1 MIGTIRKHSIA
12 LWWVV
17 GGLTVISFVWWGAS
31 VPTRGGGGVTRG
43 DYGSIYG
50 KRVTM
55 QEYADALHEFYLF
68 YWFHNREWPT
78 KMQSSDMD
86 REIYVRLMLF
96 RKAEQL
102 GINVGEEAAATAA
115 LDMLR
120 SVSANGQSVSLQAF
134 AKQILAP
141 EGMTTEDFERF
152 ARHDLVIQQM
162 IQTMG
167 LPGALVTPQEA
178 AADWQHEHQDR
189 TAQILFFSA
198 TNYLPQVAVTP
209 AAIAQ
214 FYTNRMADYRE
225 PDRVQI
231 NYVEF
236 NLSNYLAQAETEL
249 GKSNLDESV
258 TANYQRLGPDAFPDA
273 KTPEAAKAKIREE
286 IIRQRA
292 AMDAH
297 LVANEFATAVVNLT
311 NTTPTRAANLAAVA
325 KQKGLTVRATAPFA
339 SPYGPEEFPASQIF
353 TKAAF
358 ALTPDDPFAGPIAG
372 SIGYYEIA
380 LVRQLPSEIPALAS
394 ISDRVT
400 QDYKMD
406 QAVTLAQR
414 AGTNFVAKLNAEL
427 AAGHG
432 FAAASV
438 ASGFHPELLTPF
450 SLSTTEEPP
459 EVAGR
464 ATLPELKQAV
474 FATQVGQASPFVQ
487 TPGGGFVAYVEKQLP
502 ADEAAM
508 KTDMPQYIATLRRT
522 RENEVFNEWLTT
534 EAQRELSGIPALQ
547 QAMAGAKNQK

>member
-17 GGLTVISFVWWGAS
+17 GGLTVISFVWWGAN
-31 VPTRGGGGVTRG
+31 VPTRGGGGGMRTG
-43 DYGSIYG
+43 NYGSIYG
-50 KRVTM
+50 KKITM
-55 QEYADALHEFYLF
+55 QEYANALHEFYLF
-68 YWFHNREWPT
+68 HWFHNREWPT
-78 KMQSSDMD
+78 KMQARDMD
-86 REIYVRLMLF
+86 QEIYIRLMLF

-102 GINVGEEAAATAA
+102 GIQVSEEAAATAA

-120 SVSANGQSVSLQAF
+120 SVSGNGQNVSLQVF

-141 EGMTTEDFERF
+141 EGLTTEDFERF
-152 ARHDLVIQQM
+152 ARHDLVIQQL

-189 TAQILFFSA
+189 TAQILFFTA

-214 FYTNRMADYRE
+214 FYSNHMADYRE

-236 NLSNYLAQAETEL
+236 SLSNYLAQAETEL
-249 GKSNLDESV
+249 AKSNLDSIV
-258 TANYQRLGPDAFPDA
+258 DANYQRFGQDYFPDA
-273 KTPEAAKAKIREE
+273 KTPEAAKARFREE
-286 IIRQRA
+286 LIRQRA

-297 LVANEFATAVVNLT
+297 VVANDFATAVVDLT
-311 NTTPTRAANLAAVA
+311 NTTPTRAASLATVA
-325 KQKGLTVRATAPFA
+325 KQQGLTVRATAPFA
-339 SPYGPEEFPASQIF
+339 RQYGPEEFLAPQTF

-358 ALTPDDPFAGPIAG
+358 ALTPDDPFAGPVAG
-372 SIGYYEIA
+372 STSFYEIA
-380 LVRQLPSEIPALAS
+380 LVRQLPTEIPPLAS

-406 QAVTLAQR
+406 QAIALAQR
-414 AGTNFVAKLNAEL
+414 AGTNFVSKLNVEL
-427 AAGHG
+427 AAGRG
-432 FAAASV
+432 FAAACV

-450 SLSTTEEPP
+450 SLSAAETPP
-459 EVAGR
+459 EAAGR

-474 FATQVGQASPFVQ
+474 FATQVGHASGFVQ
-487 TPGGGFVAYVEKQLP
+487 TAGGGFIAYVEKELP
-502 ADEAAM
+502 PDEVAM
-508 KTDMPQYIATLRRT
+508 KTDLPQYIAALRRT
-522 RENEVFNEWLTT
+522 RENEVFNEWLAF
-534 EAQRELSGIPALQ
+534 EAQRELRGIPALQ
-547 QAMAGAKNQK
+547 KDLAGAGR